1 MAKPTNGTMGGDRC
15 EIHRR
20 FQAADAAYRAGDVE
34 ALRRALGEPPDFP
47 NCRQPF
53 ALGLGE
59 YPLEYAVYWS
69 PIAFVAEL
77 IELGADVN
85 YPDSSGFPS
94 LVAALSTDRPDRGGI
109 LRLLLEKGADVGQ
122 RGINDWTPL
131 HYAVVRRD
139 LEAVAMLLAH
149 GADPT
154 LRTRID
160 DCSTPLDDAQAI
172 DLTEAVELMR
182 KAMAQG
188 RAVSP

>member
-1 MAKPTNGTMGGDRC
+1 LAKPTNGTMGEDRC

-34 ALRRALGEPPDFP
+34 SLRRALGEPPDFP
-47 NCRQPF
+47 NCRQPLAL
-53 ALGLGE
+53 ALGE
-59 YPLEYAVYWS
+59 FPLEYAIYWS
-69 PIAFVAEL
+69 PLAFVAAL

-85 YPDSSGFPS
+85 YSGQGFPS
-94 LVAALSTDRPDRGGI
+94 LIAALSTDRPDRGGI

-131 HYAVVRRD
+131 HYAVARRD
-139 LEAVAMLLAH
+139 LQAVATLLAH

-154 LRTRID
+154 LRARID
-160 DCSTPLDDAQAI
+160 DCTTPLDDAQAI

-188 RAVSP
+188 RRVSP